1 VGMVGPYPHPFNA
14 DPRRLF
20 EASDSA
26 GKVMLSSGW
35 NRSMTYNIRAWR
47 HAGGAEYAEKR
58 EFFMA
63 AKSQGSQRAS
73 PQ

>member
-1 VGMVGPYPHPFNA
+1 
-14 DPRRLF
+14 
-20 EASDSA
+20 
-26 GKVMLSSGW
+26 
-35 NRSMTYNIRAWR
+35 MTYNIRAWR